1 MWKQFF
7 RFFYFIILKIWSC
20 SESFEQDFKVKSN
33 VYKTNNIIKYF
44 ETELYWFVAIWIYL
58 LVWVR
63 IQKIDVY
70 DFRYILSS

>member
-44 ETELYWFVAIWIYL
+44 ET
-58 LVWVR
+58 
-63 IQKIDVY
+63 
-70 DFRYILSS
+70 